1 MKQLL
6 WSAVM
11 LLSALHLGAQ
21 TPDKSSVTGKA
32 FHRIVFEVNV
42 PGQPT
47 GPQIL
52 DMPLALD
59 DITLIAG
66 RDTLRQ
72 KMDRFGAFTFENL
85 VPGLVTFSIDE
96 EEYVPFSETVELMP
110 GENVVFLYL
119 EERTETLDAAVA
131 RAEVPVMTMK
141 GDTLVYHASKMAVG
155 EGDFAIDLL
164 KRMPGVEV
172 RDGQIQVAGKS
183 VRRSYVNGALVF
195 GLDPMASME
204 NLKAD
209 QVVAMEVYDEKDP
222 QEILDGIGRDEQR
235 VINIR
240 TREPVFSTTDL
251 QARALAGADQHR
263 KEDGS
268 PQYRY
273 ALGANAHFFS
283 ELKQL
288 TADFV
293 TNNADLRSSNI
304 NLAPGPQSLY
314 RETTDVKIGF
324 NRFWHN
330 PLTGNVASVSYSYG
344 HEWTRSSS
352 RRLQE
357 YFETADIPG
366 HVDEEDFATSSLVD
380 NHNLHIG
387 AAYRTGKR
395 ATIQWTQDLR
405 LAHERAD
412 SRRSGSTAYA
422 GMSPMLQDERT
433 HEGDRSW
440 TLDENVRIGLRSR
453 SGKARPTLDLSLQL
467 GRNNLDAW
475 NLDTLS
481 SSYSRRYLT
490 KEGEKLFRTWSGI
503 LSQTLYNF
511 RKGRRSFQLTGSYT
525 LHYSFLDREQQACDW
540 KGMAG
545 EAVNP
550 ANTFDFTYSAW
561 SHRFSLQSRSSTGR
575 NFFPNLNVG
584 VTLEM
589 DRIRDRERLPA
600 SDAGNRTYYSILPS
614 LGFKT
619 GILTWNFGSSVR
631 LPAVEQIRRRIDDTR
646 PLSLLAGNPDLRPIR
661 SWTAEV
667 GKKDII
673 GTEKWMVTWDLT
685 AQYERNPIVQRT
697 LFFDHDAS
705 LDEYDGYRVPAGA
718 SLLRFENADHAL
730 DTRLSLSASS
740 LQSLLD
746 NRLNFNILLQPAV
759 AYRQTPQYFGSVLD
773 RMSEW
778 TAGIYGVLA
787 FPLWQG
793 AQASV
798 AEDFSYLRASSKEG
812 KMDRKAIRGKL
823 DVSLTADFAKLFYF
837 AGDYSWQPLKDLTD
851 INMSREIH
859 RLNVAVGVNLL
870 KKTLKIG
877 IRGVDLLRGGSIYNV
892 TMGPSSMTYTWT
904 PVYGRYFLLDIS
916 YRFNNSGKVM
926 TGRGI

>member
-6 WSAVM
+6 WIAVL
-11 LLSALHLGAQ
+11 LLSVRQIGAQ
-21 TPDKSSVTGKA
+21 TPDKSSVAGKA
-32 FHRIVFEVNV
+32 FHRIVYEVNV

-52 DMPLALD
+52 DMPLGLN
-59 DITLIAG
+59 DIILKAG
-66 RDTLRQ
+66 PDTLRQ
-72 KMDRFGAFTFENL
+72 KMDRFGGFSFEDL
-85 VPGLVTFSIDE
+85 PPGPVTFSINNE
-96 EEYVPFSETVELMP
+96 QYAPFSETLELMP
-110 GENVVFLYL
+110 GENVVILYV
-119 EERTETLDAAVA
+119 EEKTETLDAAVA
-131 RAEVPVMTMK
+131 RAEIPVMTMK
-141 GDTLVYHASKMAVG
+141 GDTLVYHASKMAVN

-164 KRMPGVEV
+164 KQMPGVEV
-172 RDGQIQVAGKS
+172 RDGQIYVAGKS

-209 QVVAMEVYDEKDP
+209 QVVAMEVFDEKDP
-222 QEILDGIGRDEQR
+222 QEILDGIGRDVQR
-235 VINIR
+235 VVNIR

-251 QARALAGADQHR
+251 QARALAGADQRR

-293 TNNADLRSSNI
+293 TNNAGLRSSNI

-314 RETTDVKIGF
+314 RETTDMKISF
-324 NRFWHN
+324 NRFWQN

-352 RRLQE
+352 RRLKE

-366 HVDEEDFATSSLVD
+366 HVDEEDFASSSRVD

-387 AAYRTGKR
+387 AAHRTGKR
-395 ATIQWTQDLR
+395 MTVQWTQDLR
-405 LAHERAD
+405 LTRERAD
-412 SRRSGSTAYA
+412 SRRSGSMAYA

-433 HEGDRSW
+433 HDGDRSW
-440 TLDENVRIGLRSR
+440 TLDENVQIGLRSQ
-453 SGKARPTLDLSLQL
+453 SGKALPTLDISLQL
-467 GRNNLDAW
+467 GRNNLDSW
-475 NLDTLS
+475 NLDTLA

-490 KEGEKLFRTWSGI
+490 KEGEKLSQTWRGI
-503 LSQTLYNF
+503 LTQTLYNF
-511 RKGRRSFQLTGSYT
+511 RKERRSFQLTGSYT
-525 LHYSFLDREQQACDW
+525 LHYSFLDREQQAYDW
-540 KGMAG
+540 KGMAD

-550 ANTFDFTYSAW
+550 ANTFDFTYSEW
-561 SHRFSLQSRSSTGR
+561 SHRLSLQSRTSTGR
-575 NFFPNLNVG
+575 KLFPNLNAS

-600 SDAGNRTYYSILPS
+600 SDAGNRTYYSILPN

-619 GILTWNFGSSVR
+619 GILTWDFDSSVR
-631 LPAVEQIRRRIDDTR
+631 LPAVEQIRRRIDDTY
-646 PLSLLAGNPDLRPIR
+646 PLSLLAGNPDLRPTR
-661 SWTAEV
+661 SWTAGV
-667 GKKDII
+667 GKKDIS

-685 AQYERNPIVQRT
+685 AKYERNPIVQRT
-697 LFFDHDAS
+697 LYFDHES
-705 LDEYDGYRVPAGA
+705 TLEGYNGYRVSAGA
-718 SLLRFENADHAL
+718 SLLRFENGDHTL
-730 DTRLSLSASS
+730 DARLSLSASS

-746 NRLNFNILLQPAV
+746 NRLNFNILLQPTIT
-759 AYRQTPQYFGSVLD
+759 YRQTPQYFATVLD
-773 RMSEW
+773 RLSEW
-778 TAGIYGVLA
+778 TAGMYGVLA

-798 AEDFSYLRASSKEG
+798 AEDFTYLRAASKEG
-812 KMDRKAIRGKL
+812 KMDRKVIRGKL
-823 DVSLTADFAKLFYF
+823 DVSLTADFAKHFYL
-837 AGDYSWQPLKDLTD
+837 AGDYSWQPFMDLTETE
-851 INMSREIH
+851 MSREIH
-859 RLNVAVGVNLL
+859 RLNVSVGVNLL

-877 IRGVDLLRGGSIYNV
+877 IRGVDLLRGGSVFNV
-892 TMGPSSMTYTWT
+892 AIGPSSMTYTWT